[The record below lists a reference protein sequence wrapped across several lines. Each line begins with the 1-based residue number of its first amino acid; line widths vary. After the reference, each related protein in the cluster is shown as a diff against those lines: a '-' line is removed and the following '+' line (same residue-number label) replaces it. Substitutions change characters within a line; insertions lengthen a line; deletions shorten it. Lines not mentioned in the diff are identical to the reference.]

1 MTPSDKLALATVA
14 ACGLWPYPV
23 ALALHLDAEY
33 RRPFLKA
40 ATRYAFRF
48 ARKLHKL
55 SVKAGN

>member
-1 MTPSDKLALATVA
+1 MTVSDKLAVATVLAT
-14 ACGLWPYPV
+14 GLWPYPL